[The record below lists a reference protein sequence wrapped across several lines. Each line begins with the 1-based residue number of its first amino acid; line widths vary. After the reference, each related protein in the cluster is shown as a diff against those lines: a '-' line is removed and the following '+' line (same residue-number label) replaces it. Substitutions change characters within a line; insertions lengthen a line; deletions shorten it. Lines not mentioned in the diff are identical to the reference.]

1 MVGGAGIARASA
13 PQKFKPVHYPG
24 GDTFF
29 FSGLWISPD
38 KCVAQ
43 KEKCHQALTGGEGPK
58 YIVAESLFPL
68 YFQPFIS

>member
-1 MVGGAGIARASA
+1 MVGAGIARASA

-38 KCVAQ
+38 KCVVQ
-43 KEKCHQALTGGEGPK
+43 KESVT
-58 YIVAESLFPL
+58 
-68 YFQPFIS
+68 